1 MTPNEAGGLLAY
13 GTPGLIV
20 VIVLGLL
27 VPIVAALVWQLRVM
41 GKGFT
46 DEVRESRVEREQ
58 MSQNYREE
66 RHEDAG
72 RLERVTGALVT
83 RSEQQTAAMH
93 QLCRALEQRPC
104 IVKAGG
110 LLSNPGEE
118 AADDSGGES
127 GP

>member
-13 GTPGLIV
+13 GTPGLIAL
-20 VIVLGLL
+20 IILGLL
-27 VPIVAALVWQLRVM
+27 VPIVGALVWQLRVM

-46 DEVRESRVEREQ
+46 DEVRESRLEREQ
-58 MSQNYREE
+58 MSNSYREE
-66 RHEDAG
+66 RGEDAA

-83 RSEQQTAAMH
+83 RSEQQTVAMH

-104 IVKAGG
+104 IIKTGG
-110 LLSNPGEE
+110 LLTNPGEE
-118 AADDSGGES
+118 TADDSGGES